1 MVENVDYVQFFC
13 NYSKSWVA
21 GRMNVIKYAMFCTI
35 WYHLYNLKNVKNT
48 HGGVLLLVNFV
59 VENIDNYYYYCNAKA
74 FPSIFSIIVW

>member
-1 MVENVDYVQFFC
+1 
-13 NYSKSWVA
+13 
-21 GRMNVIKYAMFCTI
+21 MFCTI
-35 WYHLYNLKNVKNT
+35 RYHLYNLKNVKNT